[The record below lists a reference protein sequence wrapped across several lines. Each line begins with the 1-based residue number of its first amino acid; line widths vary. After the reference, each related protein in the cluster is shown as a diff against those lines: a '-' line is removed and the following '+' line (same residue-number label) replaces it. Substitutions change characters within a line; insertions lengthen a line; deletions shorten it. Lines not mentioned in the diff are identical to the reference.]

1 MLEPRSF
8 YVCRNATAPIIVI
21 LGHLELDMKVLDAGI
36 ETVKSNDCRG
46 ISRDDRD
53 TNDILAAMQEGA
65 RFFCKDR
72 WNFINPIV

>member
-1 MLEPRSF
+1 M
-8 YVCRNATAPIIVI
+8 

-65 RFFCKDR
+65 RFFCKDE
-72 WNFINPIV
+72 WKFIDPFTQLIRRLCQVS

>member
-1 MLEPRSF
+1 
-8 YVCRNATAPIIVI
+8 
-21 LGHLELDMKVLDAGI
+21 MKVLDAGI